1 MRKTNANV
9 VDDVLQGSKTVEEH
23 LEHLRALF
31 EAIARDGWQIRFEKC
46 VLAAKEVK
54 FAGFAVSKN
63 AVKPL
68 ESLTESVVKAKVP
81 ETKTELRSFLGMA
94 NQFRSFIKD
103 FSQKCSA
110 LYELTKKSSS
120 AEVQLNQLALNQFN
134 NLKKEITETPV
145 LKIYDPNDGPLKIQS
160 DASNVSV
167 GAVLLQCDRP
177 IAFTSKNLTAPEKN
191 YSVYEREL
199 LAVIK
204 ALKQFKYYVMS
215 SPHQT
220 EVETDHRALTNLLKS
235 ETNDP
240 YGRRARWIEQL
251 SMFSPKIR
259 FVEGKSNSTA
269 DYLSRLENP
278 PILEWVKAT
287 EKDLPIQN
295 MLAEGTAFLEEGTAR
310 LVQSGKIVIPSGMLK
325 RMIEDLHLEL
335 GHASAEKMIKV
346 LESSYWN
353 ESLRRD
359 VRELCGSCLTCQL
372 NAEQRKRQPLQRLPE
387 VSGPNQ
393 IIHVDLVGPLPET
406 TSKHKYGYS
415 AQFL

>member
-1 MRKTNANV
+1 MI
-9 VDDVLQGSKTVEEH
+9 GSPITQACLHWVM
-23 LEHLRALF
+23 
-31 EAIARDGWQIRFEKC
+31 
-46 VLAAKEVK
+46 
-54 FAGFAVSKN
+54 
-63 AVKPL
+63 P
-68 ESLTESVVKAKVP
+68 T
-81 ETKTELRSFLGMA
+81 
-94 NQFRSFIKD
+94 
-103 FSQKCSA
+103 SA
-110 LYELTKKSSS
+110 
-120 AEVQLNQLALNQFN
+120 QL
-134 NLKKEITETPV
+134 
-145 LKIYDPNDGPLKIQS
+145 
-160 DASNVSV
+160 
-167 GAVLLQCDRP
+167 
-177 IAFTSKNLTAPEKN
+177 
-191 YSVYEREL
+191 
-199 LAVIK
+199 IK